1 MSRVNKPTQRSAA
14 VSTTRTLFGAVT
26 SPAVL
31 LPVGDL
37 AIRQAALVLGSG
49 SCPWI
54 SRNVAGSV
62 LGGARKR

>member
-1 MSRVNKPTQRSAA
+1 METNKPTQRSAA
-14 VSTTRTLFGAVT
+14 VSTTRTLFGSVT

-37 AIRQAALVLGSG
+37 AIRQAALILGAG

-54 SRNVAGSV
+54 SRTVAGSV
-62 LGGARKR
+62 LGSRSRKS